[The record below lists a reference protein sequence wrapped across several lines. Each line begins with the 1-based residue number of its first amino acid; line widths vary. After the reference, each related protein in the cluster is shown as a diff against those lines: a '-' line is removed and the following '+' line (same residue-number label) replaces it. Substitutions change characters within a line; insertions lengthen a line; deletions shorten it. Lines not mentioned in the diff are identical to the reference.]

1 LRQKYDVAS
10 KELQAVEAENGQ
22 IRQAAA
28 STKED
33 LKAREAEKTL
43 LDRMCA
49 EMKTES
55 AALRNEVHRLIQ
67 ELSLSKSG
75 VEQLKE
81 SLEKSRTN
89 FARLSDT
96 YACCI
101 FR

>member
-1 LRQKYDVAS
+1 
-10 KELQAVEAENGQ
+10 
-22 IRQAAA
+22 
-28 STKED
+28 
-33 LKAREAEKTL
+33 
-43 LDRMCA
+43 
-49 EMKTES
+49 MKTES
-55 AALRNEVHRLIQ
+55 ATLRDEIHRLIQ

>member
-1 LRQKYDVAS
+1 MMWRRKNCRQWKQKMVRSVKLLSCCCVDEGGS
-10 KELQAVEAENGQ
+10 EGKRG
-22 IRQAAA
+22 R
-28 STKED
+28 ED
-33 LKAREAEKTL
+33 LTR
-43 LDRMCA
+43 A

-55 AALRNEVHRLIQ
+55 ASLRDEIHRLIQ

-81 SLEKSRTN
+81 SLETSRIK